1 MPAKLSFGMYSFML
15 HVPNRAN
22 GGYPLLAESEESKQ
36 QWIKS
41 LNHAIAETTGTPD
54 QSVAP
59 STYEDD
65 DELYATIEDFKI
77 N

>member
-1 MPAKLSFGMYSFML
+1 MYCFTL

-22 GGYPLLAESEESKQ
+22 GGYPLMADSEESKQ
-36 QWIKS
+36 RWMKC
-41 LNHAIAETTGTPD
+41 LNFAIAETTGTPD

-65 DELYATIEDFKI
+65 EDLYATIEDIKL

>member
-1 MPAKLSFGMYSFML
+1 MAD
-15 HVPNRAN
+15 
-22 GGYPLLAESEESKQ
+22 SEESKQ
-36 QWIKS
+36 RWMKC
-41 LNHAIAETTGTPD
+41 LNFAIAETTGTPD

-65 DELYATIEDFKI
+65 EDLYATIEDIKL